1 MYIFLY
7 EQGFL
12 SNIYNVILN
21 FIFHLL
27 WNIPEIFFGKI
38 WQS

>member
-12 SNIYNVILN
+12 SYIYNVILN
-21 FIFHLL
+21 FTFLILC
-27 WNIPEIFFGKI
+27 NMPETFFGKI
-38 WQS
+38 QQS